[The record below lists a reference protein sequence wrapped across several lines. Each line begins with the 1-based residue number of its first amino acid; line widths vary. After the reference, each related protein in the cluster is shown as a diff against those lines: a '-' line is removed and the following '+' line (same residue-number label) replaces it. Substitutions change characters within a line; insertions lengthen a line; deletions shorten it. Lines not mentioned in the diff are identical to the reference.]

1 MVPTL
6 VIVFW
11 GVLRLLLAAF
21 GILYAGLVLMA
32 YGTEGD
38 RYRLR
43 LDRQDPAGSAKQL
56 LVWLGVKAMAAV
68 LRVGRTTLEMLSD
81 ASADV
86 GEWYIR
92 RRGGEVEAIFR
103 SHVL

>member
-1 MVPTL
+1 MVPIL

-11 GVLRLLLAAF
+11 GVLKLLLAAS

-32 YGTEGD
+32 YRTEGNS
-38 RYRLR
+38 YRLR
-43 LDRQDPAGSAKQL
+43 LDKQNAARSAVQL
-56 LVWLGVKAMAAV
+56 LVWLGVQAVAAIV
-68 LRVGRTTLEMLSD
+68 RVGKATLEMLSD
-81 ASADV
+81 ASAEV

-103 SHVL
+103 SHFL

>member
-1 MVPTL
+1 MVPIL

-11 GVLRLLLAAF
+11 GVLKLLLAAF

-32 YGTEGD
+32 YRTEGD
-38 RYRLR
+38 RYRPR
-43 LDRQDPAGSAKQL
+43 LDKQDPVGSAAQL
-56 LVWLGVKAMAAV
+56 LVWLGVKAMGAIV
-68 LRVGRTTLEMLSD
+68 RVGRATLEMLSD
-81 ASADV
+81 ASAEV